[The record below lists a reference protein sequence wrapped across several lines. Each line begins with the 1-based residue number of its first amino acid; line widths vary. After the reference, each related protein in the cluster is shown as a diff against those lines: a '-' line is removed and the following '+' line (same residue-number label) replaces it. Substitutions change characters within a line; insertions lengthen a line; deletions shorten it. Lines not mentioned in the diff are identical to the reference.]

1 MKLRNVAL
9 LALLFYSQIITA
21 QNNFS
26 IKSTNI
32 KIAGTSTLH
41 DWIVLCSKATGT
53 GLFTLESNKLKDI
66 KSLQIIVPVKE
77 LKSESGSNKM
87 DKKIYETLKV
97 TTAPDIKFK
106 LTRIVSMPTE
116 NNGNSLTAIGSF
128 TIAGI
133 SREETLKVLA
143 KVADNNLISFTGSIK
158 IKMTDYNIKPPTA
171 MMGMMNTGNEVEL
184 KFNCSM
190 QKNN

>member
-1 MKLRNVAL
+1 MNLRHVAL
-9 LALLFYSQIITA
+9 IALLCYSQIITA

-26 IKSTNI
+26 IKSTGI

-53 GLFTLESNKLKDI
+53 GLFSVESNKLKDI
-66 KSLQIIVPVKE
+66 KSLQISVPVKE

-87 DKKIYETLKV
+87 DKKMYETLKA

-106 LTRIVSMPTE
+106 LIRIVE
-116 NNGNSLTAIGSF
+116 NNSNSLTAVGSF
-128 TIAGI
+128 TIGGV
-133 SREETLKVLA
+133 SRDETLKVLA
-143 KVADNNLISFTGSIK
+143 KVADNNLVSFTGSIK

-171 MMGMMNTGNEVEL
+171 MMGMMNTGNEVEI
-184 KFNCSM
+184 KFDCSM